1 MKIENITNIND
12 AMEKLWEYDQD
23 HQKINFPRDKP
34 NYEKFRESII
44 KEYNEE
50 PKGFFFVYEDNNI
63 IGYLRLIT
71 RFNPYRQ
78 QKYGDVRFVHLDGL
92 NRGKGYGTKLLEF
105 ADEYFKKNGCK
116 YSVWKEFKQNTFP
129 VISFCQF
136 LDCFFAIYP
145 NSNQN
150 QCEYNQISSID
161 VIPSLGILWK

>member
-1 MKIENITNIND
+1 MEIKNIKDINE
-12 AMEKLWEYDQD
+12 ALEKLWEYDLD
-23 HQKINFPRDKP
+23 HQRINFPKDNP
-34 NYEKFRESII
+34 NYEKFKEGIL

-50 PKGFFFVYEDNNI
+50 PQGFFFVYENNEI

-116 YSVWKEFKQNTFP
+116 YAFAGVSAFNEPSNLLFKK
-129 VISFCQF
+129 
-136 LDCFFAIYP
+136 
-145 NSNQN
+145 
-150 QCEYNQISSID
+150 
-161 VIPSLGILWK
+161 LGYEKVRIILEKHY

>member
-78 QKYGDVRFVHLDGL
+78 QKFGDVRFIHLDPL
-92 NRGKGYGTKLLEF
+92 NRGKGYGTKLLKF
-105 ADEYFKKNGCK
+105 ADEYFKKNGCHSASAGVSAFNEHSNLLFKKLGYQTTRITLEK
-116 YSVWKEFKQNTFP
+116 Y
-129 VISFCQF
+129 
-136 LDCFFAIYP
+136 Y
-145 NSNQN
+145 
-150 QCEYNQISSID
+150 
-161 VIPSLGILWK
+161 